1 MNITVSG
8 VSRVAAATAEAPA
21 PDTPASVKPPRA
33 SDAYSLVE
41 IDSAT
46 NLPKPPRYPW
56 LSRLATE
63 LEPAAKQ
70 KPPFP
75 STPQLG
81 EHIDQAA

>member
-8 VSRVAAATAEAPA
+8 VSRVAAATAETHA
-21 PDTPASVKPPRA
+21 PDMPASVKPRA